1 LQAAG
6 PQNFVEWQRRI
17 RMSKRVNPEL
27 LKIDRRIIAR
37 KLSDGELSE
46 KELAGLLKKLPDVSE
61 NAEEIQIPT
70 DEK

>member
-1 LQAAG
+1 
-6 PQNFVEWQRRI
+6 
-17 RMSKRVNPEL
+17 MSKRVNPDL